1 MHQNIKNEVE
11 SNFGPMKNIRQKTDL
26 YEKSIQRTI
35 LMMSGRVEA
44 IEDVPAGNI
53 CSLVGVDQF
62 LFKTGTIST
71 LKTRGRY
78 LADKY
83 DYGVQCLNEI
93 STSSA
98 KLISSLATIST
109 KEEADEEMGKTRR
122 RGGYH
127 SPSSPLSIFTTR
139 S

>member
-1 MHQNIKNEVE
+1 
-11 SNFGPMKNIRQKTDL
+11 
-26 YEKSIQRTI
+26 
-35 LMMSGRVEA
+35 MMGGRVEA

-53 CSLVGVDQF
+53 CGLVGVDQF
-62 LFKTGTIST
+62 LVKTGTIST

-83 DYGVQCLNEI
+83 DYDVTEAKKIWCFEPDTNGPNLMIDCSKGVQCLNEI